1 MIFGIYSVRDS
12 LSGFMTPVI
21 EQNDAIALRNF
32 SMACQLYPDASGH
45 SLMKW
50 KPDDFSFFKL
60 GEFDSDSGVITPYS
74 VPEFV
79 ASGLSVASDVKSKK
93 GKVSK

>member
-1 MIFGIYSVRDS
+1 MIFGIYSIRDH

-32 SMACQLYPDASGH
+32 TMACQAYPEDSSR

-50 KPDDFSFFKL
+50 KPDDFTFFKI

-74 VPEFV
+74 APEFI
-79 ASGLSVASDVKSKK
+79 ASGLSVVSKSKTRR
-93 GKVSK
+93 GSHS